1 MPFRI
6 YIDQGH
12 NPYGFNAGAEG
23 FGLREQD
30 ITYLVGAYLANI
42 LNADSRFTAITSRTS
57 PDEIL
62 GYDTNSSLRTRT
74 EQANQWGAD
83 YFLSIHTNANVNPAI
98 YGTDEYVYA
107 DNTPTQELAVNI
119 VNEIVRRLGT
129 KNNGIYARPS
139 LYVLRRTNMPAVLIE
154 LAYLSNE
161 GDAALLADKPYEFAY
176 AIYVGLLN
184 YLGLPQI
191 PLFEQEEVNKDNNT

>member
-1 MPFRI
+1 MPIRI

-62 GYDTNSSLRTRT
+62 GYDTNSSLRTRAMT
-74 EQANQWGAD
+74 MP
-83 YFLSIHTNANVNPAI
+83 FPI
-98 YGTDEYVYA
+98 
-107 DNTPTQELAVNI
+107 
-119 VNEIVRRLGT
+119 
-129 KNNGIYARPS
+129 NNLFKKIKYEKVS
-139 LYVLRRTNMPAVLIE
+139 LFN
-154 LAYLSNE
+154 S
-161 GDAALLADKPYEFAY
+161 
-176 AIYVGLLN
+176 
-184 YLGLPQI
+184 
-191 PLFEQEEVNKDNNT
+191 

>member
-1 MPFRI
+1 MPIRI
-6 YIDQGH
+6 YIDQWH

-98 YGTDEYVYA
+98 NGTEAYVYA
-107 DNTPTQELAVNI
+107 INTPSYELAVNI

-191 PLFEQEEVNKDNNT
+191 PLFE

>member
-1 MPFRI
+1 MPIRI

-98 YGTDEYVYA
+98 NGTEAYVYA
-107 DNTPTQELAVNI
+107 VNTPSYELAVNI

-129 KNNGIYARPS
+129 KKNGIYARPS

-191 PLFEQEEVNKDNNT
+191 PLFE

>member
-1 MPFRI
+1 MPIRI

-98 YGTDEYVYA
+98 NGTEAYVYA
-107 DNTPTQELAVNI
+107 VNTPSYELAVNI

-129 KNNGIYARPS
+129 KNNGIYAGAS

-191 PLFEQEEVNKDNNT
+191 PLFE

>member
-1 MPFRI
+1 MPIRI

-62 GYDTNSSLRTRT
+62 GYDTNSSLCR
-74 EQANQWGAD
+74 QHA
-83 YFLSIHTNANVNPAI
+83 FL
-98 YGTDEYVYA
+98 
-107 DNTPTQELAVNI
+107 
-119 VNEIVRRLGT
+119 
-129 KNNGIYARPS
+129 
-139 LYVLRRTNMPAVLIE
+139 
-154 LAYLSNE
+154 
-161 GDAALLADKPYEFAY
+161 
-176 AIYVGLLN
+176 
-184 YLGLPQI
+184 
-191 PLFEQEEVNKDNNT
+191 

>member
-1 MPFRI
+1 MPIRI

-98 YGTDEYVYA
+98 NGTEAYVYA
-107 DNTPTQELAVNI
+107 INTPSYELAVNI

-129 KNNGIYARPS
+129 KNYGFYACPS
-139 LYVLRRTNMPAVLIE
+139 LYVLRRPNMPAVLIE

-191 PLFEQEEVNKDNNT
+191 PLFE

>member
-1 MPFRI
+1 MPIRI

-98 YGTDEYVYA
+98 NGTEAYVYA
-107 DNTPTQELAVNI
+107 VNTPSYELAVNI

-129 KNNGIYARPS
+129 KNNGTYARPS
-139 LYVLRRTNMPAVLIE
+139 FYVLRRTNMPAVLIE

-191 PLFEQEEVNKDNNT
+191 PLFE

>member
-1 MPFRI
+1 MPIRI

-62 GYDTNSSLRTRT
+62 VYDTNSSLRTRT

-83 YFLSIHTNANVNPAI
+83 YFLSIHTNANTNPAI
-98 YGTDEYVYA
+98 NGTECYVYSQNNPA
-107 DNTPTQELAVNI
+107 FYLAEDI
-119 VNEIVRRLGT
+119 VSQIVRRVGT
-129 KNNGIYARPS
+129 KDNGVYVRPS
-139 LYVLRRTNMPAVLIE
+139 LYVLRRTQMPSVLVE
-154 LAYLSNE
+154 LAYLTNYE
-161 GDAALLADKPYEFAY
+161 DFVLLTTMQYQFAY
-176 AIYVGLLN
+176 GIYNGILN
-184 YLGLPQI
+184 FLGLPF
-191 PLFEQEEVNKDNNT
+191 L

>member
-1 MPFRI
+1 MPIRI

-62 GYDTNSSLRTRT
+62 GYDTNSSLRART

-98 YGTDEYVYA
+98 NGTEAYVYA
-107 DNTPTQELAVNI
+107 VNTPSYDLAVNI
-119 VNEIVRRLGT
+119 VDEIVRRLGT
-129 KNNGIYARPS
+129 KNNGIYDRPS

-191 PLFEQEEVNKDNNT
+191 PLFE

>member
-1 MPFRI
+1 MPIRI

-98 YGTDEYVYA
+98 NGTEAYVYA
-107 DNTPTQELAVNI
+107 VNTPSYELAVNI
-119 VNEIVRRLGT
+119 VNEIVRRLVT
-129 KNNGIYARPS
+129 KTNGIYSRPS

-191 PLFEQEEVNKDNNT
+191 PLFE

>member
-1 MPFRI
+1 MPIRI

-42 LNADSRFTAITSRTS
+42 LNADSRFTAITSRTT

-98 YGTDEYVYA
+98 NGTEAYVYA
-107 DNTPTQELAVNI
+107 VNTPSYDLAVNI
-119 VNEIVRRLGT
+119 VDEIVRRLGT
-129 KNNGIYARPS
+129 KNNGIYACLS

-191 PLFEQEEVNKDNNT
+191 PLFE

>member
-1 MPFRI
+1 MPIRI

-98 YGTDEYVYA
+98 NGTEAYVYA
-107 DNTPTQELAVNI
+107 INTPSYELAVNI

-184 YLGLPQI
+184 YRGLPQI
-191 PLFEQEEVNKDNNT
+191 PLFD

>member
-1 MPFRI
+1 MPIRI

-98 YGTDEYVYA
+98 NGTEAYVYA
-107 DNTPTQELAVNI
+107 VNTPSYELAVNI

-139 LYVLRRTNMPAVLIE
+139 LDVLRRTNMPAVLIE

-191 PLFEQEEVNKDNNT
+191 PLFE

>member
-1 MPFRI
+1 MPIRI

-98 YGTDEYVYA
+98 NGTEAYVY
-107 DNTPTQELAVNI
+107 
-119 VNEIVRRLGT
+119 
-129 KNNGIYARPS
+129 PS
-139 LYVLRRTNMPAVLIE
+139 TYYGGPICPPSSLNWLISQMK
-154 LAYLSNE
+154 AT
-161 GDAALLADKPYEFAY
+161 
-176 AIYVGLLN
+176 
-184 YLGLPQI
+184 LPS
-191 PLFEQEEVNKDNNT
+191 

>member
-1 MPFRI
+1 MPIRI

-98 YGTDEYVYA
+98 NGTEAYVYA
-107 DNTPTQELAVNI
+107 VNTPSYELAVNI

-129 KNNGIYARPS
+129 KNNGIYTRPS

-191 PLFEQEEVNKDNNT
+191 PLFE

>member
-1 MPFRI
+1 MPIRI

-98 YGTDEYVYA
+98 NGTEAYVYA
-107 DNTPTQELAVNI
+107 VNTPSYELAVNI

-129 KNNGIYARPS
+129 KNNGIYVRPS

-191 PLFEQEEVNKDNNT
+191 PLFE